1 MVASLLPGPRRPI
14 ASALLCAGVL
24 ALPLPCAALVECTD
38 AWGQRYL
45 LSNPPTG
52 ASGLRC
58 EARSADAGTTAAAPR
73 PQPVDHATPAGHRGL
88 ELLTDNN
95 MSLRGGLRLVE
106 IPSVSRALAPRAAS
120 LQPLIDNVARLYAH
134 EPQLLNALIHVES
147 RFNPDAV
154 SPKGA
159 IGLMQ
164 VMPATAER
172 MGLRD
177 PTRALFDPASNLHAG
192 ARYLRLLL
200 DMFAGQIELAIAAY
214 NAGEGAVIKYGR
226 RIPPYPETEAY
237 VRQVM
242 ELYRRPAGS

>member
-88 ELLTDNN
+88 ELLTDNT
-95 MSLRGGLRLVE
+95 
-106 IPSVSRALAPRAAS
+106 VSRALAPRAAS